1 MQEEQREYT
10 SEIDQIIALCH
21 IIDDFEEFQKR
32 LTTMLTSKTNRHFLT
47 QIDDISHGRFRI
59 GAQKVKQ
66 FYSENKTVIDTI
78 NQYSTIVRFIHYNYG
93 SSGVPFKGLQFF
105 YEYIFH
111 HKDKIKQILGVLVK
125 LKKLGFNNF
134 EFNEDLDFTK
144 TEYNTSTKFSGWVY
158 YVDNIQVIPN
168 YDENTIHYK
177 TTNSNYEMPLL
188 SSSEGDYYE
197 CYCSTIVLNSLLFDP
212 TRLPDNLNKETIFD
226 PLLEAK
232 NAQKEQTE
240 SIRNSVNLRLC
251 VTDLET
257 GINNAN

>member
-1 MQEEQREYT
+1 M
-10 SEIDQIIALCH
+10 
-21 IIDDFEEFQKR
+21 
-32 LTTMLTSKTNRHFLT
+32 
-47 QIDDISHGRFRI
+47 
-59 GAQKVKQ
+59 
-66 FYSENKTVIDTI
+66 
-78 NQYSTIVRFIHYNYG
+78 
-93 SSGVPFKGLQFF
+93 PFKGLQFF

-257 GINNAN
+257 GINNANYRIKKLDGVNKKEELREALSGIREYVETLKKLSQEYDDTISEQEPLLAPEVLENEEDLYLKRGF